1 MGNIHWGPVNGR
13 RSSGRSSMG
22 SSRIDCRNCWKIPKD
37 LAPWGEHLVSLER
50 ITGRTRSKAALVAS
64 PASRAQGVGSYDT
77 GGWVLGPITDRCSLL
92 SPAAVLSSGT
102 SAAGGFGGTSAAGG
116 FGGGLGGS
124 WGAGGGAGGGW
135 GRAGGISSGSGVRCG
150 LSGGGFSSSSSR
162 GGSIK
167 LSQSSQRSSR

>member
-1 MGNIHWGPVNGR
+1 
-13 RSSGRSSMG
+13 MG

-102 SAAGGFGGTSAAGG
+102 SAAGGFGG
-116 FGGGLGGS
+116 GLGGS